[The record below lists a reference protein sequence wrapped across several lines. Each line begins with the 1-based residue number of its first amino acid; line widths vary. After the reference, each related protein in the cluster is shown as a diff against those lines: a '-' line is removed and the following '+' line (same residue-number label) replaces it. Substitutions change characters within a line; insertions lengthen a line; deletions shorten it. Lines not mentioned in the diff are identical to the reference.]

1 MASQE
6 LATSPGNIAWMLISA
21 ALVLLMTPALALFY
35 GGMSRQKSAINM
47 MMMSFGAMAVAGV
60 MFVICG
66 WSMAYGTHSIAGI
79 FANPTEFFGL
89 AHSIFD
95 ASGNPLIDAHGMP
108 NAVNVLFQMTFAMI
122 ATAIIS
128 GSLANRVKIHT
139 WLIFTAVWVVLV
151 YAPMAHMVWGGGL
164 LGEGANSLSAW
175 LFGTHVEG
183 AETVANIAPI
193 DFAGGTVI
201 HINAGVAGLVLAL
214 IIGKSQSFMKEPDT
228 PHNLPL
234 VMLGAALLW
243 FGWFGFNGGSAM
255 AADGG
260 AALACLNTCVAVR
273 AAMLGWMV
281 SEKIRTGYVTSLG
294 TASGVVA
301 GLVVI
306 TPGAGDM
313 SPLTSM
319 LAGVVGGVLASFS
332 ISLKYRLGFDDSL
345 DVVGL
350 HLVAGLWGTIAPGL
364 FATDRGLLTGGGVDG
379 AKLLAV
385 QVLIAVI
392 AAAFGA
398 VLTAVIALLLK
409 HTLGWRISAE
419 EESTGI
425 DVTHHRERAYHA
437 LVDAAVA
444 QRE

>member
-21 ALVLLMTPALALFY
+21 ALVLLMTPALAMFY

-60 MFVICG
+60 VFVICG

-79 FANPTEFFGL
+79 FANPTESFGL

-95 ASGNPLIDAHGMP
+95 ASGNPLIDADGMP

-175 LFGTHVEG
+175 LFGTHMEG
-183 AETVANIAPI
+183 AEAVANIAPI

-255 AADGG
+255 AADGS
-260 AALACLNTCVAVR
+260 AALACLNTCVAVC

-281 SEKIRTGYVTSLG
+281 SERIRTGYVTSLG

-313 SPLTSM
+313 SPADLDARRCRRRRAGFLQH
-319 LAGVVGGVLASFS
+319 LAKVPP
-332 ISLKYRLGFDDSL
+332 RLRRFPGRRWS
-345 DVVGL
+345 
-350 HLVAGLWGTIAPGL
+350 APG
-364 FATDRGLLTGGGVDG
+364 RGAMGNHRPRPVRYRPR
-379 AKLLAV
+379 
-385 QVLIAVI
+385 
-392 AAAFGA
+392 
-398 VLTAVIALLLK
+398 TA
-409 HTLGWRISAE
+409 
-419 EESTGI
+419 
-425 DVTHHRERAYHA
+425 HR
-437 LVDAAVA
+437 
-444 QRE
+444 

>member
-1 MASQE
+1 
-6 LATSPGNIAWMLISA
+6 
-21 ALVLLMTPALALFY
+21 
-35 GGMSRQKSAINM
+35 
-47 MMMSFGAMAVAGV
+47 
-60 MFVICG
+60 
-66 WSMAYGTHSIAGI
+66 
-79 FANPTEFFGL
+79 
-89 AHSIFD
+89 
-95 ASGNPLIDAHGMP
+95 MP

-175 LFGTHVEG
+175 LFGTHMEG
-183 AETVANIAPI
+183 AEAVANIAPI

-255 AADGG
+255 AADGS
-260 AALACLNTCVAVR
+260 AALVCLNTCVAVC

-281 SEKIRTGYVTSLG
+281 SERIRTGYVTSLG

-306 TPGAGDM
+306 TPGAGDI

-319 LAGVVGGVLASFS
+319 LAGVVGGVLASYS

-350 HLVAGLWGTIAPGL
+350 HLAAGLWGTIAPGL
-364 FATDRGLLTGGGVDG
+364 FASGRGLLTGGGVDG
-379 AKLLAV
+379 AKLLVV

-392 AAAFGA
+392 AAVFGA

-419 EESTGI
+419 EENAGI
-425 DVTHHRERAYHA
+425 DVTHHRERAYHTVA
-437 LVDAAVA
+437 DEAVA